1 MATELALAGRA
12 NNVHCRSFGGGLPVS
27 AGRFEKR
34 MNTETYSLNYTDL
47 NAMTRWSDM

>member
-1 MATELALAGRA
+1 MVVHSQQSLNSGQDGSEQAGA
-12 NNVHCRSFGGGLPVS
+12 IKL
-27 AGRFEKR
+27 

>member
-1 MATELALAGRA
+1 MNAVVCTPSRASTQDGSEQAGA
-12 NNVHCRSFGGGLPVS
+12 IKL
-27 AGRFEKR
+27 